1 MTEKNLNEPMSKVP
15 EIREKKIKNTA
26 TVVAMP
32 EKKESSEAKEEK
44 MEKENKEGRVEE
56 KSKEGKIE
64 EKAKEVKTEKKK
76 AEPKVKKTE
85 SMVYGRNLPISLKH
99 SMGIGKFIKYK
110 KISEAIKNLEKVLK
124 KKLAVPFTGEIPHR
138 KRGHMLT
145 KSMPSGRYP
154 EKASKE
160 FIRLLKS
167 LSANSNAN
175 GMDLEKTII
184 SEVVLNK
191 ASSQK
196 HRFGNTEFKRT
207 HVLISSKE
215 ITERKNKKEIA
226 KEKTGAKK

>member
-26 TVVAMP
+26 TAVAMP

-44 MEKENKEGRVEE
+44 ADEKN
-56 KSKEGKIE
+56 SEGKTG
-64 EKAKEVKTEKKK
+64 EKTKEAKSEKKK
-76 AEPKVKKTE
+76 AEPKVKRTE
-85 SMVYGRNLPISLKH
+85 AMVYGRNLHISLKQ
-99 SMGIGKFIKYK
+99 SMAIGKFIKYK